1 MQGLWSNQYSTN
13 TNRWRD
19 VMNNQRVYIKDLGHK
34 HLFVEAHIPKELF
47 TQLIE
52 DLKKNGFH
60 VVGVMVDK

>member
-1 MQGLWSNQYSTN
+1 
-13 TNRWRD
+13 
-19 VMNNQRVYIKDLGHK
+19 MNNQRVYIKDLGHK

-60 VVGVMVDK
+60 VVGVMVYN